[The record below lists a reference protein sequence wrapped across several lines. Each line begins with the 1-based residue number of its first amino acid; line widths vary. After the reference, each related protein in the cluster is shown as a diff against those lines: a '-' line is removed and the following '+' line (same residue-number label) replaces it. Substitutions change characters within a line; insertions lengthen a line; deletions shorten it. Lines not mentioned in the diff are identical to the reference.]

1 MRPALKLALT
11 LGALGLGEV
20 GAAAARAAIV
30 GTVAL
35 AFWPLLA
42 VIGRRMAAPAR
53 G

>member
-1 MRPALKLALT
+1 MRPALRLVLT
-11 LGALGLGEV
+11 LGARGLGGV

-35 AFWPLLA
+35 GFWPLLA
-42 VIGRRMAAPAR
+42 AIGRRMGTPSR